1 MRFRLDRIAF
11 VSYVPVALALA
22 FADFYVRQNPAY
34 VVERYIPDVLAG
46 VYEAPFIY
54 RPLAPWLIHTFT
66 SLSGLSPLAALGI
79 SRFLGLLA
87 ALVAFH
93 IYLRR
98 WQPAGACVV
107 ATLAMAALLPL
118 TFTNSWPV
126 PGTYLELTLFSLG
139 CLSIAAR
146 RDWLFAAILIVAAFN
161 RETSA
166 FLLVLWLA
174 SRARELPRLTWFAR
188 GAALGAAWLTI
199 FVGVRWFYGLKT
211 YKVIVLAENL
221 GYLRFFDASIE
232 PRLRVFGWFWLA
244 MLIVPVIL
252 AIRGAMRP
260 STPSIARDAVVVGL
274 LFVGTCLVS
283 ASIVE
288 TRVLVPAFPLFAPAA
303 LAFVTTAR
311 RKPPHPD
318 VS

>member
-11 VSYVPVALALA
+11 VLYGPVALALA
-22 FADFYVRQNPAY
+22 FGDFYVRRNPAY

-54 RPLAPWLIHTFT
+54 RPLAPWLIHSFT
-66 SLSGLSPLAALGI
+66 SLTGLSPLVAFGI
-79 SRFLGLLA
+79 TRFVGLLV
-87 ALVAFH
+87 ALIAFH
-93 IYLRR
+93 IYLRK
-98 WQPAGACVV
+98 WQPAGVCVA
-107 ATLAMAALLPL
+107 ATLVMAALLPL

-126 PGTYLELTLFSLG
+126 PGTYLELALFSLG
-139 CLSIAAR
+139 CLAVAAR
-146 RDWLFAAILIVAAFN
+146 RDWWFAAILIVAAFN

-166 FLLVLWLA
+166 FLFLLWLIA
-174 SRARELPRLTWFAR
+174 RARQWPRTTWFIRAT
-188 GAALGAAWLTI
+188 ALGAAWLTI
-199 FVGVRWFYGLKT
+199 FVGIRWLYGFKT
-211 YKVIVLAENL
+211 YKVFVLAQNL

-252 AIRGAMRP
+252 AIRGAMNP
-260 STPSIARDAVVVGL
+260 DTPSVARDAVVVGL
-274 LFVGTCLVS
+274 LFVATCLTT

-303 LAFVTTAR
+303 LAFVTASR
-311 RKPPHPD
+311 RGLR
-318 VS
+318 